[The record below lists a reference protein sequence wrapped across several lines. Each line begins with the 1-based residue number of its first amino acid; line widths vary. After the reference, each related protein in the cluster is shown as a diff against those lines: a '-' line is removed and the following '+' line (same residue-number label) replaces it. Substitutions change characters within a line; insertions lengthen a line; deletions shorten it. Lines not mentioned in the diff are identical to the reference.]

1 MTKYLQRLLRL
12 SQSGARHLTQAVI
25 SQIIVDVLLLCSA
38 ALIYFYFEDTLTATL
53 QGKAPVFRYT
63 LYIIYTI
70 VLLLLSFI
78 FNYIQYNALY
88 LVVYQESEAK
98 RISLAE
104 RLRRLPLSY
113 FSHKDLT
120 DISTTMMNDVSTMEQ
135 TLSHF
140 IPQLISSA
148 ITTTFISIGLIAYN
162 WQLGIAVV
170 WVIPV
175 AFSVC
180 YLTKRKQH
188 KAHITSMNISL
199 EVSDKVQEFLE
210 NVRDIKSNTRE
221 QGHLDT
227 LKDLY
232 AKHEKALMRGELGVG
247 ICVTIAQ
254 MILKLGIISTAFVG
268 LYLLSLGEISL
279 LVFILYMLATRLYD
293 PVEGALIN
301 IAATFASLISV
312 KRIAD
317 IEEIPTQTG
326 IEAFT
331 PRNYNIEFKN
341 VKFAYRANEWVL
353 NDVTFSAEQ
362 GKVTAIVG
370 ESGGGKSTAI
380 KLAARFWDIQKG
392 TITLGNTDIS
402 KIDPEILLRNFAI
415 VFQDVLLFNNTI
427 MENIRIGKQGANDEQ
442 VIEVAKA
449 ANCHDFITALPD
461 GYNTMLGENGTRI
474 SGGERQRLSIA
485 RALLKNAPIILLD
498 EATSA
503 LDVHNETLL
512 QQAISK
518 LTQNKT
524 VIVVAH
530 RMRTIA
536 AADKII
542 LIEQGKIAEQG
553 THQELMAI
561 SNSKYARMVE
571 LQTLSKDWKI

>member
-1 MTKYLQRLLRL
+1 MTKYLQRILRL
-12 SQSGARHLTQAVI
+12 SQSGAKHLTQSVI
-25 SQIIVDVLLLCSA
+25 AQIIVDVLLLGSA
-38 ALIYFYFEDTLTATL
+38 VLIYFYFEDTLTPTL
-53 QGKAPVFRYT
+53 EDKAPVFRYT
-63 LYIIYTI
+63 LYIVYTV
-70 VLLLLSFI
+70 VLLVLNFI

-88 LVVYQESEAK
+88 LVVYQESESQ

-104 RLRRLPLSY
+104 RIRRLPLSY
-113 FSHKDLT
+113 FAHKDLT
-120 DISTTMMNDVSTMEQ
+120 DISSTMMNDVSMMEQ

-148 ITTTFISIGLIAYN
+148 ITTTFISVGLIAYN
-162 WQLGIAVV
+162 WQLGLAVV

-175 AFSVC
+175 AFAVC
-180 YLTKRKQH
+180 YCTKRQQH
-188 KAHITSMNISL
+188 KAHTNSMRMTL
-199 EVSDKVQEFLE
+199 ETADKTQEYLE

-221 QGHLDT
+221 QSHLNV
-227 LKDLY
+227 LKELY
-232 AKHEKALMRGELGVG
+232 AKQEKTLMRGELGVG
-247 ICVTIAQ
+247 IYVTIAQ

-268 LYLLSLGEISL
+268 LYLLAAGEISL
-279 LVFILYMLATRLYD
+279 LIFILYMLATRLYD
-293 PVEGALIN
+293 PAANALIN
-301 IAATFASLISV
+301 IAATFASLLSV

-317 IEEIPTQTG
+317 IEETPIQSG
-326 IEAFT
+326 NEAF
-331 PRNYNIEFKN
+331 NADHYNIEFKH

-353 NDVTFSAEQ
+353 NDVTFTAEQ
-362 GKVTAIVG
+362 GKVTALVG

-380 KLAARFWDIQKG
+380 KLAARFWDIQEG
-392 TITLGNTDIS
+392 EIMLGNCDIS
-402 KIDPEILLRNFAI
+402 KVEPEVLLKNFSI
-415 VFQDVLLFNNTI
+415 VFQDILLFNNTI
-427 MENIRIGKQGANDEQ
+427 MENIRIGKQGASDEQ
-442 VIEVAKA
+442 VIAVAKA

-485 RALLKNAPIILLD
+485 RALLKDAPIILLD

-542 LIEQGKIAEQG
+542 LLDQGKIAEQG
-553 THQELMAI
+553 THQELMAKP
-561 SNSKYARMVE
+561 NSKYTRMVE
-571 LQTLSKDWKI
+571 LQTLSKEWKI